1 MIFTYHMTN
10 IWNTFSRLCLQRLPE
25 NKSMSVSEPCVSN
38 GRLGHLAN
46 SVVFIWKLRCHW
58 VRRSRPEAVSYQYRN
73 SHYNGEYL
81 HLGCQSDEHLVG
93 CQPDEPLASLVT
105 SEKIINVYGFLVVI
119 MLRMHCLY
127 FIGNEITTT
136 TTTTTGKTLFRLR
149 RGPDRTLDRGCCGYH
164 RSLCCQSITRYVIYL
179 PLNMIK
185 YVCGNITN
193 VYHKCT
199 YWARE
204 GVVLWMSS
212 IFQVNKSTV

>member
-46 SVVFIWKLRCHW
+46 SVVFIWKLCCHW
-58 VRRSRPEAVSYQYRN
+58 VRRSGPEAVSYQYRN

-136 TTTTTGKTLFRLR
+136 TITTGKTLYLDWDGALIAHSIEAAMDITDHCVVRAS
-149 RGPDRTLDRGCCGYH
+149 PDMLYIYH
-164 RSLCCQSITRYVIYL
+164 WIWS
-179 PLNMIK
+179 NMFAGI
-185 YVCGNITN
+185 
-193 VYHKCT
+193 
-199 YWARE
+199 
-204 GVVLWMSS
+204 
-212 IFQVNKSTV
+212 